1 MEIDEKLEYWTTVE
15 GKYTLQDQL
24 EKLKEET
31 EELLEAIIQF
41 RNFPTDRNAAH
52 LIEECVDVGIVLRR
66 VEQLDQPDLAP
77 ESKTSLLWQKFY
89 DFKML
94 RQEIRVM
101 IGDPNY
107 GGRRQE
113 V

>member
-1 MEIDEKLEYWTTVE
+1 MNINAYLEKWTTVE
-15 GKYTLQDQL
+15 GRYSLGDQL
-24 EKLKEET
+24 DKLKEEA

-41 RNFPTDRNAAH
+41 RDFPTNRNAAH

-66 VEQLDQPDLAP
+66 VESLACTP
-77 ESKTSLLWQKFY
+77 ESGTAHLWQKFY
-89 DFKML
+89 DFKTL

-101 IGDPNY
+101 IDDPNY

>member
-1 MEIDEKLEYWTTVE
+1 MKIDHELENWTTVE
-15 GKYTLQDQL
+15 GKYAFDDQI
-24 EKLKEET
+24 EKLFEEVN
-31 EELLEAIIQF
+31 ELREAIIQF

-66 VEQLDQPDLAP
+66 LEELDQRP
-77 ESKTSLLWQKFY
+77 ESKAALLWQKFY

>member
-1 MEIDEKLEYWTTVE
+1 MLINEGLENWTTDE
-15 GKYTLQDQL
+15 GKYTLKDQL

-31 EELLEAIIQF
+31 EELLEAIRQF
-41 RNFPTDRNAAH
+41 RECPTDRNAAH

-66 VEQLDQPDLAP
+66 VEYLDKKPQ
-77 ESKTSLLWQKFY
+77 SKTALLWQTFY
-89 DFKML
+89 DFKTL
-94 RQEIRVM
+94 RQEIRVR
-101 IGDPNY
+101 IDDPNY

>member
-1 MEIDEKLEYWTTVE
+1 MIVNTELEIWTTDE
-15 GKYTLQDQL
+15 GKYTLKDQL

-31 EELLEAIIQF
+31 EELLEAICQF
-41 RNFPTDRNAAH
+41 RDFPTDRNAAH

-66 VEQLDQPDLAP
+66 VEKLDQRPQ
-77 ESKTSLLWQKFY
+77 SKTAPLWQKFY
-89 DFKML
+89 DFKTL

-101 IGDPNY
+101 IGDPNF